1 MNLRDLKYLVS
12 LAELKHFGKAADA
25 CFISQPALSIQIKK
39 LEKYLG
45 VQLLE
50 RNNKSV
56 LLTDIGQTI
65 AEQAILVLQEADK
78 IRELAKVAKDPFA
91 GELKLGIIP
100 TLSPYLLP
108 HIMPK
113 LSQSFPKLS
122 FYLVEEQTQVL
133 EEKLRQGKI
142 DAAILATAMQETNIS
157 QHFLFEEK
165 FLLAVPSAHPLAK
178 QKKAK
183 LENIQQTGLLL
194 LEDGHCLRDQVL
206 SFCQYSTD
214 IEKQNFRATSL
225 ETLRHMVIAGT
236 GLTLMPELACY
247 PHKKITYIPL
257 GAPQPSRQISLYWRT
272 SSAKNILLQALAQQL
287 EKLSKAI

>member
-12 LAELKHFGKAADA
+12 LAELKHFGKAAEA

-65 AEQAILVLQEADK
+65 AEQASLVLQEAEK
-78 IRELAKVAKDPFA
+78 IRELAKIAKDPLA
-91 GELKLGIIP
+91 GELKLGVIP
-100 TLSPYLLP
+100 TLGPYLLP

-113 LSQSFPKLS
+113 LSQLFPKIA
-122 FYLVEEQTQVL
+122 FYLFEEQTHTL
-133 EEKLRQGKI
+133 EEKLRHGKI
-142 DAAILATAMQETNIS
+142 DAAILATPMHEANIS
-157 QHFLFEEK
+157 QYPLFEEK
-165 FLLAVPSAHPLAK
+165 FLLAIPSAHPLAK

-183 LENIQQTGLLL
+183 LEDIQQTGLLL

-236 GLTLMPELACY
+236 GLTLMPELACH
-247 PHKKITYIPL
+247 PHKKINYIPFI
-257 GAPQPSRQISLYWRT
+257 GSQPSRQISLCWRT
-272 SSAKNILLQALAQQL
+272 SSAKKSLLQALAQQI
-287 EKLSKAI
+287 KHIKH